1 MAVMREQV
9 MQEAMDI
16 SNVQAPLAMRMA
28 ENLPGIATSIG
39 FSSARGSNTIMRG
52 GHMDYKYGGALGKK
66 RQAISTFM
74 RPGTQGLKN
83 GANGVKGS
91 RMANKF
97 RVMDQTGALS
107 ARNQANFVGGGK
119 IAGGRGIL
127 GRRASRL
134 GGQGTSRGFM
144 ASMMGSSPTQK
155 AGFFRGARL
164 NNVTMRPKALG
175 RLHSLSTMGQGGMYT
190 PFGASGFLGNTKM
203 GQKLAAS
210 AGATAAPGQSA
221 FGPGLLSFISA
232 GRKTDLLERRAMGG
246 SSRALKKLDI
256 VDKNIH
262 SLATMNNKN
271 LFKPKVIQG
280 TTTGPTLKQANK
292 LNWAQRGGMSPSEY
306 MDFNKITKI
315 SYGDSV
321 MASGKSNMVQ
331 QVRAPYVNAGAMRG
345 DVGVRGNLMAS
356 SMSGE
361 ATRYMAGYFRGA
373 QGFAGKSG
381 LEGKALAGAEKAVAH
396 MSAALNQ
403 IGMHGP
409 GLGAT
414 VLEKGVIKE
423 LGYTGTMKAF
433 GTKSG
438 AKVLG
443 ARAAALAIPGL
454 NVIATASLVYDLGKM
469 AGEVVKSG
477 INLAKDAGKSLQ
489 GDIYKPSFGAGYKD
503 TEAAATSRSRGV
515 MAIQNSRLNARSMLG
530 SEGAM
535 MAAHYG

>member
-1 MAVMREQV
+1 MAVMKEQV
-9 MQEAMDI
+9 MQEAMDM
-16 SNVQAPLAMRMA
+16 SNIQAPLAMRMA
-28 ENLPGIATSIG
+28 EHLPGIAASIG

-52 GHMDYKYGGALGKK
+52 GYMDYKYGGALGKK

-74 RPGTQGLKN
+74 RPGTQGLTN

-97 RVMDQTGALS
+97 RVMDESGALS
-107 ARNQANFVGGGK
+107 ARNKANFVGGGK
-119 IAGGRGIL
+119 IAGGNGIL

-134 GGQGTSRGFM
+134 ASQGGSTGIAGGLLGAQ
-144 ASMMGSSPTQK
+144 PVQK
-155 AGFFRGARL
+155 GGFFRGARL
-164 NNVTMRPKALG
+164 NNVTARPRALS
-175 RLHSLSTMGQGGMYT
+175 RFHSLSVFSQSGTYT
-190 PFGASGFLGNTKM
+190 PFGAAGFLGNTKI
-203 GQKLAAS
+203 GRKVAAS
-210 AGATAAPGQSA
+210 AGVSPTAGASA

-246 SSRALKKLDI
+246 SSRALAKLGT
-256 VDKNIH
+256 VDRSIA
-262 SLATMNNKN
+262 SLATMNNKD

-321 MASGKSNMVQ
+321 MASGKSNMVRQ
-331 QVRAPYVNAGAMRG
+331 INAPYVNAGAMTG

-409 GLGAT
+409 GLGAS

-423 LGYTGTMKAF
+423 LGMKGTMQAF

-443 ARAAALAIPGL
+443 ARAAAMAIPGL

-489 GDIYKPSFGAGYKD
+489 GDIYKPSFGMGYKD